1 MLTKQDDSLCV
12 RMYAVVVADRCTRSQ
27 RWSMVAMATMRAE
40 GHLSRLSMHETGP
53 LRSHSAFK
61 MTVRMRCL
69 WRQTTKG
76 LVPKHSVDS
85 GKRGNPVAF

>member
-1 MLTKQDDSLCV
+1 
-12 RMYAVVVADRCTRSQ
+12 
-27 RWSMVAMATMRAE
+27 MVAMATMRAE
-40 GHLSRLSMHETGP
+40 GHLSRLSMHKTGP

-76 LVPKHSVDS
+76 LEPKHSVDNLLINQVQTHLPFIYS
-85 GKRGNPVAF
+85 GIL